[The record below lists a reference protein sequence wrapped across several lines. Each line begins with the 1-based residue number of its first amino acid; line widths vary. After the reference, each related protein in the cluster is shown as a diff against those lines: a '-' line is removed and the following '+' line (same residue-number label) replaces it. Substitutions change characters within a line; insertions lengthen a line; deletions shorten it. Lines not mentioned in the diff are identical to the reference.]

1 MSSQESD
8 RSIVVR
14 DGRAVHMAK
23 GSTRRQGD
31 QSTCAEG
38 KKVPPRSV
46 SSSLIALRQKASREP
61 AYRFRGL
68 YTMINLPMLRE
79 RQKGSALDLWY
90 CINMTTHVARM
101 PHVQALGYPR
111 IGGAGLFSQFPGQDD
126 FPMRRFLV
134 LVDVF
139 LRFAMFP

>member
-23 GSTRRQGD
+23 GWTRRQGD

-46 SSSLIALRQKASREP
+46 SSSLIALRQK
-61 AYRFRGL
+61 G
-68 YTMINLPMLRE
+68 
-79 RQKGSALDLWY
+79 
-90 CINMTTHVARM
+90 VAR
-101 PHVQALGYPR
+101 
-111 IGGAGLFSQFPGQDD
+111 AGLPVPRLVYDDKSANAAGELWNAQAGCRLWRGQG
-126 FPMRRFLV
+126 
-134 LVDVF
+134 
-139 LRFAMFP
+139 